1 MLADLRG
8 KSVNAIILRKY
19 NENQTQKKKKKT
31 MEKNRKNSFNH
42 VFHCYLADYWE
53 FVWYDIMKA
62 MH

>member
-1 MLADLRG
+1 MPLF
-8 KSVNAIILRKY
+8 S
-19 NENQTQKKKKKT
+19 ENTMKIKLKKKKKT